1 MRGTSEGSRGEH
13 EDEVGTVGR
22 LGETR
27 RRGTSVVRTSS
38 GLAACGLLAV
48 GVLTAGCSAGSS
60 GTSGAAPTTS
70 AGGGSVSASVSA
82 SASASSGGSADVTAS
97 ASASAGSSDGASV
110 TAIAVSIAGGRVSPA
125 PDRIEVKTGT
135 TVKLTVT
142 SDVPDQVHVHGIDK
156 EFDVGPGSPGS
167 ITFTVTD
174 PGVYEVETHE
184 SGKTLFQLVVR

>member
-1 MRGTSEGSRGEH
+1 MS
-13 EDEVGTVGR
+13 R
-22 LGETR
+22 LGVTR
-27 RRGTSVVRTSS
+27 RRARLVASGLVAAGLLTACSASSSGTSGT
-38 GLAACGLLAV
+38 
-48 GVLTAGCSAGSS
+48 

-70 AGGGSVSASVSA
+70 AGSSVAA

-110 TAIAVSIAGGRVSPA
+110 TAIAVSIAGGKVSPA
-125 PDRIEVKTGT
+125 PDRIEVKAGT

-142 SDVPDQVHVHGIDK
+142 SDVADQVHVHGVDK
-156 EFDVGPGSPGS
+156 EFSLSPGQPGS